1 MAEKSDTSN
10 ADARAQSDSP
20 VRIPEGSKIL
30 IILDGGIVSGTT
42 YPPVRLWTEPS
53 SLLLSV
59 EGEKRNNIKNFM
71 MCRYIHDRIVNDF
84 TLWKKDYD
92 PSKVYYEK
100 LTKDIIYNMAKIKE
114 DDITYIFG
122 IFKGEEYYFRL
133 FGEGI
138 TRKDEAKDIN
148 VYIFQ
153 LGN

>member
-1 MAEKSDTSN
+1 MAEKSDTLN

-30 IILDGGIVSGTT
+30 IILDGGIVGGTT

-53 SLLLSV
+53 SLLLSA
-59 EGEKRNNIKNFM
+59 EGEKRNNIKNLM

-122 IFKGEEYYFRL
+122 IFNDVIYYL
-133 FGEGI
+133 KVFGTGLI
-138 TRKDEAKDIN
+138 RKDEAKDTN